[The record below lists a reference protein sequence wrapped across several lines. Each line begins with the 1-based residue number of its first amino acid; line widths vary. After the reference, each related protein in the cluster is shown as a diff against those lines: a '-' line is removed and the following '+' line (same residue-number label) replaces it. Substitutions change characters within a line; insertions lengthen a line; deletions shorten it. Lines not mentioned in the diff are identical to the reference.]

1 MLICVTTVEVCD
13 ATDDDSSNAAGN
25 IIIFICYET
34 KIAPQ
39 CGAIKYYNLLI
50 LFRTGLLF

>member
-1 MLICVTTVEVCD
+1 MLICVNVVQVCD
-13 ATDDDSSNAAGN
+13 ATAADSSTAAGN
-25 IIIFICYET
+25 IIVFILYET

-50 LFRTGLLF
+50 LFRTGRLF